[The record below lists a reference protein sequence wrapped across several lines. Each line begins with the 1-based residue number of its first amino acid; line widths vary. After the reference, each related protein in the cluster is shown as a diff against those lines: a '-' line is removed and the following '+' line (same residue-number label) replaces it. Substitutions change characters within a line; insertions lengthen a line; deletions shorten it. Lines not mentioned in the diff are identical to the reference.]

1 MVSANHR
8 PHSLRGDAV
17 VSGFM
22 DFITRL
28 RHHEGFHAAG
38 PCMLMH
44 LIQDSRILHSSLLVH
59 NLVPAATATEVIC
72 GASLYSLSNV
82 QEEILLKR
90 HCSRY
95 EALGMLGVLG
105 SHSAVLSC
113 RYTST
118 GLAFCD
124 VLS

>member
-44 LIQDSRILHSSLLVH
+44 LIQDSRILHSSLGTQLCPGSNCNRGYMWSFVVFLVQRPGG
-59 NLVPAATATEVIC
+59 NSSEETLQ
-72 GASLYSLSNV
+72 SL
-82 QEEILLKR
+82 
-90 HCSRY
+90 
-95 EALGMLGVLG
+95 
-105 SHSAVLSC
+105 
-113 RYTST
+113 
-118 GLAFCD
+118 
-124 VLS
+124 